1 MHAFMYVCV
10 CVCAPLTGLAS
21 KRATASSQYCPC
33 CPVCSHV
40 FIDQKQLRQHRM
52 KEHRDLEESKWPCT
66 LCTARFQSSSRLNS
80 HVRSQHMH
88 LKPFS
93 CQMCG
98 KAFSDGSNLRT
109 HMALHRGEFC
119 FCTYYSVFHRH
130 FFFLIFLKLYIDTS
144 KNFML
149 RNWFYFFLWSRVFWI
164 ISCTSKLIDHLPM
177 HMELKYFILFIDEE
191 VKSKSFVY
199 NVSG

>member
-1 MHAFMYVCV
+1 MAFLQGFHLHYLNLSQPLHVNHCYVDSLSCKVTPLANACIHVCLCV

-144 KNFML
+144 KNVML
-149 RNWFYFFLWSRVFWI
+149 RN
-164 ISCTSKLIDHLPM
+164 
-177 HMELKYFILFIDEE
+177 
-191 VKSKSFVY
+191 
-199 NVSG
+199 

>member
-109 HMALHRGEFC
+109 HMALHRGEFY
-119 FCTYYSVFHRH
+119 FCTYYSAFHRH
-130 FFFLIFLKLYIDTS
+130 FFS
-144 KNFML
+144 SNFS
-149 RNWFYFFLWSRVFWI
+149 N
-164 ISCTSKLIDHLPM
+164 
-177 HMELKYFILFIDEE
+177 FILIPL
-191 VKSKSFVY
+191 KISS
-199 NVSG
+199 